1 MRTAKGLVILGDVM
15 EKFIRE
21 MKSAARSLTRTKGYT
36 LTVIITLSACIAV
49 NVAIFAIVNSVLL
62 RPIPVPNAQQIV
74 LMSNRYPKAGVPD
87 QYISSSGDYYDRL
100 KYVTALQD
108 QAEFRF
114 ADQTLTINGMPEQA
128 RGMIATPSIFPLL
141 QVQPLVGR
149 AFTQAEGEIGNEQKV
164 ILSYGLWQELY
175 AGNRNVLGR
184 DLRLSGRPF
193 NIVGVMPR
201 NFVFINPEV
210 RLWIPTAFTEEDKTA
225 HHNNNWY
232 SIGRLKP
239 GATIQQVQAQINA
252 LNAANLERFPQLK
265 ELLINA
271 GFHTA
276 VEPLQNMLVRDVK
289 GLLYLL
295 WAGAEFVL
303 LIGAL
308 NVANLALARVSLRK
322 KEVATR
328 LALGAGRVRLTSQF
342 LAENMLLAGLS
353 CVLGVGLGAGVL
365 RGLALAGLNHF
376 PRANEVNISGNV
388 IATAM
393 LMAAAAGAL
402 ITVLSVL
409 GFPKQALQEVLRDDE
424 RTGSG
429 SKSTRR
435 VRQGLV
441 VAQIGFAFSLLFGAG
456 LLLASFRQLLDV
468 NPGFRTKGIVTAS
481 ISAPDTKYKDPVQQE
496 ALVNRA
502 LLSIRQMPGIV
513 SAGATTTIPL
523 GGNYNNSVIMA
534 EGHVMQAGESVISPN
549 RLAVTPGYLETM
561 GISLLRGRD
570 FQDSDNQNSPRV
582 VIVDQNLAQRF
593 WPNRDPVGQRM
604 YEPGE
609 HAQIISDEHTV
620 WYRVVGVVRSVRLQ
634 DLSGTGNPTGT
645 YYFPFAQQASNSFT
659 IAINTAADSAS
670 TIPAIRAQL
679 AAIDPDLALFDVRTM
694 AQREELSLSSR
705 RTSMLLALAF
715 GLLALFLAAIGIYG
729 VLAYLVAQR
738 RREIG
743 IRVALG
749 STHSGIVKLV
759 VREGF
764 ILVGVGLALG
774 IIAAISFRSVIR
786 SEIYGVGPLDP
797 LVVGAVTVVFGI
809 VALCACI
816 VPARRA
822 AQVDPMIVL
831 NQQ

>member
-1 MRTAKGLVILGDVM
+1 M

-774 IIAAISFRSVIR
+774 MLAAISLRSVIR

-797 LVVGAVTVVFGI
+797 LVVGGVTLVFGV
-809 VALCACI
+809 VALCACM

-822 AQVDPMIVL
+822 AQVDPVIVL

>member
-1 MRTAKGLVILGDVM
+1 M

-62 RPIPVPNAQQIV
+62 RPLPVPNAQQIV
-74 LMSNRYPKAGVPD
+74 LMANRYPKAGVPD

-193 NIVGVMPR
+193 TIVGVMPR

>member
-1 MRTAKGLVILGDVM
+1 M

-193 NIVGVMPR
+193 TIVGVMAR

-774 IIAAISFRSVIR
+774 MLAAISLRSVIR

-797 LVVGAVTVVFGI
+797 LVVGGVTLVFGV
-809 VALCACI
+809 VALCACM

-822 AQVDPMIVL
+822 AQVDPVIVL

>member
-1 MRTAKGLVILGDVM
+1 M

-62 RPIPVPNAQQIV
+62 RPLPVPNAQQIV
-74 LMSNRYPKAGVPD
+74 LMANRYPKAGVPD

-193 NIVGVMPR
+193 TIVGVMPR

-549 RLAVTPGYLETM
+549 RLAVTPGYLKTM

>member
-1 MRTAKGLVILGDVM
+1 M

-62 RPIPVPNAQQIV
+62 RPLPVPNAQQIV
-74 LMSNRYPKAGVPD
+74 LMANRYPKAGVPD

-100 KYVTALQD
+100 KYVSALQD

-193 NIVGVMPR
+193 TIVGVMPR

-210 RLWIPTAFTEEDKTA
+210 RLWIPTVFTEEDKTA

-549 RLAVTPGYLETM
+549 RLAVTPGYLKTM

-715 GLLALFLAAIGIYG
+715 GLLALFLAGIGIYG

>member
-1 MRTAKGLVILGDVM
+1 M

-62 RPIPVPNAQQIV
+62 RPLPVPNAQQIV
-74 LMSNRYPKAGVPD
+74 LMANRYPKAGVPD

-100 KYVTALQD
+100 KYVSALQD

-114 ADQTLTINGMPEQA
+114 ADQTLTINGMPQQA
-128 RGMIATPSIFPLL
+128 KGMIATPSLFPLL
-141 QVQPLVGR
+141 QVEPQLGR
-149 AFTQAEGEIGNEQKV
+149 AFTEAEGEIGSEQEV
-164 ILSYGLWQELY
+164 ILSDGLWRELY
-175 AGNRNVLGR
+175 AGDRNVLGR
-184 DLRLSGRPF
+184 EIRLSGRPF
-193 NIVGVMPR
+193 TIVGVMAR
-201 NFVFINPEV
+201 NFVFIDPEV

>member
-1 MRTAKGLVILGDVM
+1 M

-193 NIVGVMPR
+193 TIVGVMAR

-715 GLLALFLAAIGIYG
+715 GLLALFLAGIGIYG

-759 VREGF
+759 AREGF

-774 IIAAISFRSVIR
+774 IIAAISFCSVIR

>member
-1 MRTAKGLVILGDVM
+1 
-15 EKFIRE
+15 
-21 MKSAARSLTRTKGYT
+21 
-36 LTVIITLSACIAV
+36 
-49 NVAIFAIVNSVLL
+49 
-62 RPIPVPNAQQIV
+62 
-74 LMSNRYPKAGVPD
+74 
-87 QYISSSGDYYDRL
+87 
-100 KYVTALQD
+100 
-108 QAEFRF
+108 
-114 ADQTLTINGMPEQA
+114 
-128 RGMIATPSIFPLL
+128 
-141 QVQPLVGR
+141 
-149 AFTQAEGEIGNEQKV
+149 
-164 ILSYGLWQELY
+164 
-175 AGNRNVLGR
+175 
-184 DLRLSGRPF
+184 
-193 NIVGVMPR
+193 
-201 NFVFINPEV
+201 
-210 RLWIPTAFTEEDKTA
+210 
-225 HHNNNWY
+225 
-232 SIGRLKP
+232 
-239 GATIQQVQAQINA
+239 
-252 LNAANLERFPQLK
+252 
-265 ELLINA
+265 
-271 GFHTA
+271 
-276 VEPLQNMLVRDVK
+276 
-289 GLLYLL
+289 
-295 WAGAEFVL
+295 
-303 LIGAL
+303 
-308 NVANLALARVSLRK
+308 
-322 KEVATR
+322 
-328 LALGAGRVRLTSQF
+328 
-342 LAENMLLAGLS
+342 
-353 CVLGVGLGAGVL
+353 
-365 RGLALAGLNHF
+365 
-376 PRANEVNISGNV
+376 
-388 IATAM
+388 
-393 LMAAAAGAL
+393 
-402 ITVLSVL
+402 
-409 GFPKQALQEVLRDDE
+409 
-424 RTGSG
+424 
-429 SKSTRR
+429 

-759 VREGF
+759 AREGF

>member
-1 MRTAKGLVILGDVM
+1 M

-193 NIVGVMPR
+193 TIVGVMPR

>member
-1 MRTAKGLVILGDVM
+1 M

-62 RPIPVPNAQQIV
+62 RPLPVPNAQQIV
-74 LMSNRYPKAGVPD
+74 LMANRYPKAGVPD

-100 KYVTALQD
+100 KYVSALQD

-193 NIVGVMPR
+193 TIVGVMPR

-715 GLLALFLAAIGIYG
+715 GLLALFLAGIGIYG

-759 VREGF
+759 AREGF

>member
-1 MRTAKGLVILGDVM
+1 M

-62 RPIPVPNAQQIV
+62 RPLPVPNAQQIV
-74 LMSNRYPKAGVPD
+74 LMANRYPKAGVPD

-100 KYVTALQD
+100 KYVSALQD

-193 NIVGVMPR
+193 TIVGVMPR

-210 RLWIPTAFTEEDKTA
+210 RLWIPTVFTEEDKTA

>member
-1 MRTAKGLVILGDVM
+1 M

-759 VREGF
+759 AREGF

>member
-1 MRTAKGLVILGDVM
+1 M

-193 NIVGVMPR
+193 TIVGVMPR

-549 RLAVTPGYLETM
+549 RLAVTPGYLKTM

-715 GLLALFLAAIGIYG
+715 GLLALFLAGIGIYG

>member
-1 MRTAKGLVILGDVM
+1 M
-15 EKFIRE
+15 EKLIRE
-21 MKSAARSLTRTKGYT
+21 MKMAIRSLARSKGYS
-36 LTVIITLSACIAV
+36 LAVVITLSACIAV
-49 NVAIFAIVNSVLL
+49 NVTIFAIVNSVLL
-62 RPIPVPNAQQIV
+62 RPLPVPNAQQIL

-87 QYISSSGDYYDRL
+87 QNISSSGDYYDRL
-100 KYVTALQD
+100 KYVTALKD

-114 ADQTLTINGMPEQA
+114 ADQTITVNGMPQQA
-128 RGMIATPSIFPLL
+128 KGMIATPSLFPLL
-141 QVQPLVGR
+141 EVAPALGR
-149 AFTQAEGEIGNEQKV
+149 AFSEAEGEIGNEQKV

-175 AGNRNVLGR
+175 AGDHNVLGQ
-184 DLRLSGRPF
+184 DLRLSGRPYT
-193 NIVGVMPR
+193 IAGVMPR

-210 RLWIPTAFTEEDKTA
+210 RLWIPAAFTAEEKTA
-225 HHNNNWY
+225 HHNNDWY
-232 SIGRLKP
+232 SVGRLKP
-239 GATIQQVQAQINA
+239 GTTIQQVQAQIDS
-252 LNAANLERFPQLK
+252 LNAVNLERFPQMK

-276 VEPLQNMLVRDVK
+276 VEPLQQMLVKDVK
-289 GLLYLL
+289 GVLYLL
-295 WAGAEFVL
+295 WAGAVFVL

-328 LALGAGRVRLTSQF
+328 LALGAGRVRLMGQF
-342 LAENMLLAGLS
+342 LAENSVLTGLS
-353 CVLGVGLGAGVL
+353 CVIGIVLGAGTL
-365 RGLALAGLNHF
+365 QALAMAGLNHF
-376 PRANEVNISGNV
+376 PRAYEVTISGNV
-388 IATAM
+388 IAMAV
-393 LMAAAAGAL
+393 LMATAAGGL
-402 ITVLSVL
+402 ITALSIL
-409 GFPKQALQEVLRDDE
+409 GFPERALQEVLREDE

-429 SKSTRR
+429 SKSTRL

-481 ISAPDTKYKDPVQQE
+481 ISAPDTKYRDSGQQE
-496 ALVNRA
+496 ELMKRA
-502 LLSIRQMPGIV
+502 LASIRQMPGV
-513 SAGATTTIPL
+513 LSAGATTTIPL
-523 GGNYNNSVIMA
+523 GGNYNNSVILA
-534 EGHVMQAGESVISPN
+534 EGHAMQPGESVISPN
-549 RLAVTPGYLETM
+549 RLAVTPGYLQTM
-561 GISLLRGRD
+561 GIALLRGRD
-570 FQDSDNQNSPRV
+570 FQDSDNQDSARV
-582 VIVDQNLAQRF
+582 VIVDENLAQRF

-609 HAQIISDEHTV
+609 HAQITSDEHTV

-645 YYFPFAQQASNSFT
+645 YYLPFAQRTSNTFT
-659 IAINTAADSAS
+659 LAINTAAENTA
-670 TIPAIRAQL
+670 TIPAVRAQV

-694 AQREELSLSSR
+694 AEREELSLSSR
-705 RTSMLLALAF
+705 RTSMLLGLAF
-715 GLLALFLAAIGIYG
+715 GVLALFLAAIGIYG

-764 ILVGVGLALG
+764 VLVGVGLTLG
-774 IIAAISFRSVIR
+774 MLAAVSLRSVIR

-797 LVVGAVTVVFGI
+797 LVVGGVTVVFAV

-822 AQVDPMIVL
+822 LRVDPVRVL
-831 NQQ
+831 NQH

>member
-1 MRTAKGLVILGDVM
+1 MLGDVM
-15 EKFIRE
+15 EKLIRE
-21 MKSAARSLTRTKGYT
+21 MKAATRSLLRTKGYGV
-36 LTVIITLSACIAV
+36 TVIITLSACIAV

-62 RPIPVPNAQQIV
+62 RPLPVPNAQQIV

-100 KYVTALQD
+100 KYVTALQE

-114 ADQTLTINGMPEQA
+114 ADQTLTINGMPQQA
-128 RGMIATPSIFPLL
+128 KGMIATPSIFPLL
-141 QVQPLVGR
+141 QVQPLLGR
-149 AFTQAEGEIGNEQKV
+149 AFTETEGEIGSEQKV

-175 AGNRNVLGR
+175 AGDRNVLGR

-193 NIVGVMPR
+193 TIVGVMPR

-232 SIGRLKP
+232 SIGRLRP

-295 WAGAEFVL
+295 WAGAVFVL

-328 LALGAGRVRLTSQF
+328 LALGAGRVRLMSQF
-342 LAENMLLAGLS
+342 LAENMLVAGVS

-365 RGLALAGLNHF
+365 RALALAGLNHF

-388 IATAM
+388 IAMAM
-393 LMAAAAGAL
+393 LMFVAAGAL
-402 ITVLSVL
+402 ITVLSVF

-481 ISAPDTKYKDPVQQE
+481 ISAPETKYKDPVQQE

-502 LLSIRQMPGIV
+502 LQSIRQMPGII

-534 EGHVMQAGESVISPN
+534 EGHTMQAGESVISPN
-549 RLAVTPGYLETM
+549 RLSVTPGYLETM

-570 FQDSDNQNSPRV
+570 FQDSDDENSARV

-609 HAQIISDEHTV
+609 HAQMVSDEHTV
-620 WYRVVGVVRSVRLQ
+620 WYRVVGVARSVRLQ

-645 YYFPFAQQASNSFT
+645 YYFPFAQRASNSFA
-659 IAINTAADSAS
+659 IAINTATDSAS

-715 GLLALFLAAIGIYG
+715 GVLALFLAAIGIYG

-774 IIAAISFRSVIR
+774 IVAAISFRSVIR

-797 LVVGAVTVVFGI
+797 VVVGAVTVVFGI

>member
-1 MRTAKGLVILGDVM
+1 M

-193 NIVGVMPR
+193 TIVGVMPR

-759 VREGF
+759 AREGF

>member
-1 MRTAKGLVILGDVM
+1 M
-15 EKFIRE
+15 EKLIRE
-21 MKSAARSLTRTKGYT
+21 LKMSIRSLARSKGYG
-36 LTVIITLSACIAV
+36 LAVVITLSACVAV

-62 RPIPVPNAQQIV
+62 RPLPVPNAQQIV

-87 QYISSSGDYYDRL
+87 QYISASGDYYDRL

-114 ADQTLTINGMPEQA
+114 ADQTLTINGMPQQA
-128 RGMIATPSIFPLL
+128 KGMIATPSIFPLL
-141 QVQPLVGR
+141 QVQPVLGR
-149 AFTQAEGEIGNEQKV
+149 AFTEAEGEIGSEQKV

-175 AGNRNVLGR
+175 GGDRNVLGKE
-184 DLRLSGRPF
+184 LRLSGRPF
-193 NIVGVMPR
+193 IIVGVMPR
-201 NFVFINPEV
+201 NFVFINAEV
-210 RLWIPTAFTEEDKTA
+210 RLWIPAAFTAEEKTA

-239 GATIQQVQAQINA
+239 GAAIQQVQAQVNA
-252 LNAANLERFPQLK
+252 LNAANLERLPQMK

-276 VEPLQNMLVRDVK
+276 VEPLQDMLVRDVK
-289 GLLYLL
+289 ALLYLL
-295 WAGAEFVL
+295 WAGAVFVL

-328 LALGAGRVRLTSQF
+328 LALGAGHVRLMGHF
-342 LAENMLLAGLS
+342 LAENALLAAMS
-353 CVLGVGLGAGVL
+353 CVLGVGLGAGIL
-365 RGLALAGLNHF
+365 RALALAGLNHF
-376 PRANEVNISGNV
+376 PRAYEVTISGNV
-388 IATAM
+388 IAIAA

-402 ITVLSVL
+402 ITALSVL
-409 GFPKQALQEVLRDDE
+409 GFPKQGLQEVLREDE

-429 SKSTRR
+429 SKSTRL

-481 ISAPDTKYKDPVQQE
+481 ISAPDTKYKDPVQQD
-496 ALVNRA
+496 ALMTRA
-502 LLSIRQMPGIV
+502 LESIREMPGV
-513 SAGATTTIPL
+513 LSAGATTTIPL
-523 GGNYNNSVIMA
+523 GGNYNNSVILA
-534 EGHVMQAGESVISPN
+534 EGHTMQPGESVISPN
-549 RLAVTPGYLETM
+549 RLAVSPGYLETM
-561 GISLLRGRD
+561 GIALLRGRD

-582 VIVDQNLAQRF
+582 VIVDQNLAERF
-593 WPNRDPVGQRM
+593 WPNRDPLGQRM

-609 HAQIISDEHTV
+609 HAQLTSDEHTV

-634 DLSGTGNPTGT
+634 DLSGSGNLTGT
-645 YYFPFAQQASNSFT
+645 YYLPFAQRTSNSFT
-659 IAINTAADSAS
+659 LAINTAADSAA
-670 TIPAIRAQL
+670 TIPGIRAQL
-679 AAIDPDLALFDVRTM
+679 AAVDPDLALFDVRTM

-715 GLLALFLAAIGIYG
+715 GVLALFLAAIGIYG

-749 STHSGIVKLV
+749 STHSGIVRLV
-759 VREGF
+759 IREGF
-764 ILVGVGLALG
+764 VLVGVGLAMG
-774 IIAAISFRSVIR
+774 MVAAVSLRSAIR

-797 LVVGAVTVVFGI
+797 LVVGGVTLVFAV

-822 AQVDPMIVL
+822 ARVDPMIVL

>member
-1 MRTAKGLVILGDVM
+1 M

-62 RPIPVPNAQQIV
+62 RPLPVPNAQQIV
-74 LMSNRYPKAGVPD
+74 LMANRYPKAGVPD

-100 KYVTALQD
+100 KYVSALQD

-193 NIVGVMPR
+193 TIVGVMPR

-549 RLAVTPGYLETM
+549 RLAVTPGYLKTM

>member
-1 MRTAKGLVILGDVM
+1 M

-62 RPIPVPNAQQIV
+62 RPLPVPNAQQIV
-74 LMSNRYPKAGVPD
+74 LMANRYPKAGVPD

-100 KYVTALQD
+100 KYVSALQD

-193 NIVGVMPR
+193 TIVGVMPR

>member
-1 MRTAKGLVILGDVM
+1 M

-193 NIVGVMPR
+193 TIVGVMPR

-715 GLLALFLAAIGIYG
+715 GLLALFLAGIGIYG

>member
-1 MRTAKGLVILGDVM
+1 M

-100 KYVTALQD
+100 KYVSALQD

-193 NIVGVMPR
+193 TIVGVMPR

>member
-1 MRTAKGLVILGDVM
+1 M

-193 NIVGVMPR
+193 TIVGVMPR

-210 RLWIPTAFTEEDKTA
+210 RLWIPTVFTEEDKTA

>member
-1 MRTAKGLVILGDVM
+1 M

-100 KYVTALQD
+100 KYVSALQD

-759 VREGF
+759 AREGF

-797 LVVGAVTVVFGI
+797 LVVGAITVVFGI

>member
-1 MRTAKGLVILGDVM
+1 M

>member
-1 MRTAKGLVILGDVM
+1 M

-193 NIVGVMPR
+193 TIVGVMPR

-774 IIAAISFRSVIR
+774 MLAAISLRSVIR

-797 LVVGAVTVVFGI
+797 LVVGGVTLVFGV
-809 VALCACI
+809 VALCACM

-822 AQVDPMIVL
+822 AQVDPVIVL